1 MLALAYK
8 SFDGL
13 KKEQK
18 ACYDLQK
25 EYFKDSK
32 TIFDNYSQ
40 IIKAP
45 TC

>member
-18 ACYDLQK
+18 ACNDLQK
-25 EYFKDSK
+25 
-32 TIFDNYSQ
+32 
-40 IIKAP
+40 
-45 TC
+45 